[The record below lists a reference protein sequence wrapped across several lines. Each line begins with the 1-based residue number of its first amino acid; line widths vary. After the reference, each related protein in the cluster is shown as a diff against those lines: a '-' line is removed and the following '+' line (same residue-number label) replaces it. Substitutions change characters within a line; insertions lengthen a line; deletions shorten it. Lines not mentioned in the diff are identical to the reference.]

1 MRIHAGPVEK
11 LTEHDDRP
19 VAFELHLFCNLIR
32 ADNQLTDQL
41 KKGGD
46 QELIGA
52 LKSTYNYPGVD
63 SSDEQRQVFA
73 KRYQGKFVN

>member
-52 LKSTYNYPGVD
+52 LKRTLLYPGVD
-63 SSDEQRQVFA
+63 SLDAQRQVFA
-73 KRYQGKFVN
+73 HRYQGLLVH